1 VGIDFKKLVAEARR
15 HPNEVLGRVSDER
28 SLKEGHAVRTGGV
41 ISQALKE
48 RSMRSDDLDLGAL
61 FRACYGEHNFF
72 RCREDMEGGTQLAR
86 ELMQRARTDERRVQ
100 EAGGAGTSDAFLNI
114 TQQFAYSKI
123 LDAYDIPSRVFL
135 NKIPT
140 RQSKFKFER
149 VPGISHIGDENIV
162 VGETE
167 AYPEVGVTEDWIDTP
182 ETRKRGMVARATREV
197 IFFDQTGQYLDRLG
211 RIGEWLGVNDEK
223 RAIAAIVDA
232 GESTTYG
239 QYQYRWRNYGPV
251 NTYGLNS
258 GYHSWTNLQ
267 GGNALVTYANVQAAW
282 QLLVQILDPYTG
294 EPQNVTMKHICVPP
308 ALAFAVPF
316 ALKGMVKKT
325 APGYATSGNPV
336 STEINNPTG
345 DIIGNLEILSTQL
358 FRSIS
363 GSDASWFVG
372 DISASFEQIENWPL
386 TVTTLGGQSQMDFD
400 FDVMFQTKVSKRSTF
415 NTVAPRK
422 MVKCTP

>member
-1 VGIDFKKLVAEARR
+1 MGIDFKQMVAEARK
-15 HPNEVLGRVSDER
+15 HPKEYLGPVSESR
-28 SLKEGHAVRTGGV
+28 SLKEGYAVRNGGLL
-41 ISQALKE
+41 SQALREKCV
-48 RSMRSDDLDLGAL
+48 RVNDLDLGAL
-61 FRACYGEHNFF
+61 WRACYGEHEFF
-72 RCREDMEGGTQLAR
+72 RCREDSEGCGRMAHAVMQGVR
-86 ELMQRARTDERRVQ
+86 ENERRVQ

-123 LDAYDIPSRVFL
+123 LDAYEIPTREFVQ
-135 NKIPT
+135 KIPT
-140 RQSKFKFER
+140 RQSKYKFER
-149 VPGISHIGDENIV
+149 VPGISHIGDENLV

-167 AYPEVGVTEDWIDTP
+167 SYPEVGVTEDWIDTP
-182 ETRKRGMVARATREV
+182 ETRKRGMVARATKEV

-223 RAIAAIVDA
+223 RAIAAVVDA
-232 GESTTYG
+232 GESPANG
-239 QYQYRWRNYGPV
+239 QYQYRWRNNGPV

-258 GYHSWTNLQ
+258 GFHSWTNLQ
-267 GGNALVTYANVQAAW
+267 SGNALVTYANVQAAW

-336 STEINNPTG
+336 STEISNPTG

-363 GSDASWFVG
+363 GSDTNWFVG
-372 DISASFEQIENWPL
+372 DLSAAFEQIENWPL

-400 FDVMFQTKVSKRSTF
+400 FDVIFQTKASKRSTF
-415 NTVAPRK
+415 NTVQPRK
-422 MVKCTP
+422 MIKCTA